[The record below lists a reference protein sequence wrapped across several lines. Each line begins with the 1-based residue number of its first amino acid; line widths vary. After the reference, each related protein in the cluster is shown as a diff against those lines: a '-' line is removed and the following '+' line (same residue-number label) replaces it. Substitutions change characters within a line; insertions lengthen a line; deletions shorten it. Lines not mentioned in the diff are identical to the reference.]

1 MRTLD
6 FVLPEDLEATE
17 PPPVRDGVRLL
28 VARPEGLTN
37 ARFSQLGEF
46 LAPGDLVV
54 VNTSATLAAAVDGL
68 GIIHLFEAWLQPH
81 LDSGA
86 LVPLLKPWWQ
96 PFSGPYLYYPGRK
109 HLPAPLRAFVDFVR
123 AAENRHP

>member
-6 FVLPEDLEATE
+6 FVPPEDLEATE

-28 VARPEGLTN
+28 VASVDGLTH

-54 VNTSATLAAAVDGL
+54 VNTSATLAAAVDGQR
-68 GIIHLFEAWLQPH
+68 ARVPV
-81 LDSGA
+81 GA
-86 LVPLLKPWWQ
+86 LLRGTRRRRLGDRGAARRDVHRA
-96 PFSGPYLYYPGRK
+96 GYR
-109 HLPAPLRAFVDFVR
+109 PAPR
-123 AAENRHP
+123 